1 MVRTLVM
8 PDNREN
14 ILIRIWKVL
23 SDLGFMEGKDQPEE
37 KTGLLGKGIGLDSIE
52 VIQLVAA
59 LEEEFDLTIDDDELL
74 PGHFVSLG
82 DLITFLEKRYLK

>member
-1 MVRTLVM
+1 M

-14 ILIRIWKVL
+14 ILIRIGKVL
-23 SDLGFMEGKDQPEE
+23 SDLGFMEEKSQLEE

-74 PGHFVSLG
+74 PGHFVCLG
-82 DLITFLEKRYLK
+82 DLITFLEKRHLK